1 MARKTSAKNTKEPVR
16 LREKELANGVRS
28 LYLDIYV
35 NGKRSYEFLKLY
47 LIPETNP
54 QAKVQN
60 ENTMRAANTIK
71 LNRILEITNNKAGL
85 KNTSIRAK
93 MLLKDWMETFRQA
106 QEQKGVK
113 DQKLIHNTIHALTAY
128 NINVAMRDVN
138 RDYIIGLTNF
148 LRNDYRSPRGKK
160 LKDYSVINY
169 LGCLRNA
176 LNMAVRE
183 DVIADNPIMKLSAQ
197 DKVKAPES
205 QREYLTVEEVK
216 QLEATDSPYPH
227 IKQAFLFACY
237 TGLRC
242 SDVRSITWGKIVKDG
257 EKYRLHTVMFKT
269 KRPFYI
275 PLSKKAMQWM
285 PERGDKTDD
294 DLIFENIPVQVNTKL
309 YLQPWLDKAG
319 ITKPITFHC
328 SRHTFGTMM
337 LTLGADIY
345 TTSKLMGHT
354 KVEVTQIDLGI
365 NLRDLYLADG
375 TYQGRGHA
383 DLCQDHQQEER

>member
-1 MARKTSAKNTKEPVR
+1 MARKTSAKNTKEPVK
-16 LREKELANGVRS
+16 LREKELTGGVRS

-113 DQKLIHNTIHALTAY
+113 DQKVIHNTVHALTAY

-205 QREYLTVEEVK
+205 QREFLTIEEVQ

-294 DLIFENIPVQVNTKL
+294 DLIFENMPVQVNTKL

-354 KVEVTQIDLGI
+354 KVEVTQIYAKII
-365 NLRDLYLADG
+365 NKKKDDAVSLIDQAF
-375 TYQGRGHA
+375 A
-383 DLCQDHQQEER
+383 

>member
-113 DQKLIHNTIHALTAY
+113 DQKLIHNTVHALTAY

-183 DVIADNPIMKLSAQ
+183 DVIADNPIMKLSVQ

-205 QREYLTVEEVK
+205 QREYLTIEEVQK
-216 QLEATDSPYPH
+216 LEETDSPYPH

-294 DLIFENIPVQVNTKL
+294 DLIFENIPIQVNTKL

-354 KVEVTQIDLGI
+354 KVEVTQIYAKII
-365 NLRDLYLADG
+365 NKKKDDAVSLIDQAF
-375 TYQGRGHA
+375 A
-383 DLCQDHQQEER
+383 

>member
-35 NGKRSYEFLKLY
+35 YGKRSYEFLKLY

-93 MLLKDWMETFRQA
+93 ILLKDWMETFRQA

-113 DQKLIHNTIHALTAY
+113 DQKLIHNTVHALTAY

-205 QREYLTVEEVK
+205 QREYLTVEEVQ

-354 KVEVTQIDLGI
+354 KVEVTQIYAKII
-365 NLRDLYLADG
+365 NKKKDDAVSLIDQAF
-375 TYQGRGHA
+375 A
-383 DLCQDHQQEER
+383 

>member
-35 NGKRSYEFLKLY
+35 NGKRSYEFLKLH
-47 LIPETNP
+47 LIPESNP

-93 MLLKDWMETFRQA
+93 VLLKDWMETFRQA

-113 DQKLIHNTIHALTAY
+113 DQKLIHNTVHALTAY

-148 LRNDYRSPRGKK
+148 LRNEYRSPRGKK

-205 QREYLTVEEVK
+205 QREYLTVEEVQ

-354 KVEVTQIDLGI
+354 KVEVTQIYAKII
-365 NLRDLYLADG
+365 NKKKDDAVSLIDQAF
-375 TYQGRGHA
+375 A
-383 DLCQDHQQEER
+383 

>member
-113 DQKLIHNTIHALTAY
+113 DQKLIHNTVHALTAY

-205 QREYLTVEEVK
+205 QREFLTIEEVQ

-285 PERGDKTDD
+285 PERGDKTDE

-354 KVEVTQIDLGI
+354 KVEVTQIYAKII
-365 NLRDLYLADG
+365 NKKKDDAVSLIDQAF
-375 TYQGRGHA
+375 A
-383 DLCQDHQQEER
+383 

>member
-16 LREKELANGVRS
+16 LREKKLANGVRS

-113 DQKLIHNTIHALTAY
+113 DQKLIHNTVHALTAY

-205 QREYLTVEEVK
+205 QREYLTVEEVQ

-354 KVEVTQIDLGI
+354 KVEVTQIYAKII
-365 NLRDLYLADG
+365 NKKKDDAVSLIDQAF
-375 TYQGRGHA
+375 A
-383 DLCQDHQQEER
+383 E

>member
-93 MLLKDWMETFRQA
+93 ILLKDWMETFRQA

-205 QREYLTVEEVK
+205 QREFLTIEEVQ

-354 KVEVTQIDLGI
+354 KVEVTQIYAKII
-365 NLRDLYLADG
+365 NKKKDDAVSLIDQAF
-375 TYQGRGHA
+375 A
-383 DLCQDHQQEER
+383 

>member
-16 LREKELANGVRS
+16 LREKALANGVRS

-138 RDYIIGLTNF
+138 RDYILGLTNF

-205 QREYLTVEEVK
+205 QREFLTIEEVQK
-216 QLEATDSPYPH
+216 LEATDSPYPH

-354 KVEVTQIDLGI
+354 KVEVTQIYAKII
-365 NLRDLYLADG
+365 NKKKDDAVSLIDQAF
-375 TYQGRGHA
+375 A
-383 DLCQDHQQEER
+383 

>member
-16 LREKELANGVRS
+16 LREKTLANGARS

-47 LIPETNP
+47 LIPENNP

-60 ENTMRAANTIK
+60 DNTMRAANTIK

-93 MLLKDWMETFRQA
+93 MLLKDWMENFRKAQA
-106 QEQKGVK
+106 QKGVK

-138 RDYIIGLTNF
+138 RDYIVGLTNF
-148 LRNDYRSPRGKK
+148 LRNEYRSPRGKK

-183 DVIADNPIMKLSAQ
+183 DVIADNPIMKLSTQ

-205 QREYLTVEEVK
+205 QREFLTIEEVQK
-216 QLEATDSPYPH
+216 LEATDSPYPH

-257 EKYRLHTVMFKT
+257 EKFRLHTVMFKT

-285 PERGDKTDD
+285 PERGDKTDN
-294 DLIFENIPVQVNTKL
+294 DLIFERIPVQVNTKL

-345 TTSKLMGHT
+345 TTSKLLGHT
-354 KVEVTQIDLGI
+354 KVEVTQIYAKII
-365 NLRDLYLADG
+365 NKKKDDAVSLIDQAFS
-375 TYQGRGHA
+375 
-383 DLCQDHQQEER
+383 

>member
-16 LREKELANGVRS
+16 LREKALANGVRS

-47 LIPETNP
+47 LIPENNP

-60 ENTMRAANTIK
+60 DNTMRAANTIK

-93 MLLKDWMETFRQA
+93 MLLKDWMENFRKA

-138 RDYIIGLTNF
+138 RDYIVGLTNF
-148 LRNDYRSPRGKK
+148 LRNEYRSPRGKK

-183 DVIADNPIMKLSAQ
+183 DVIADNPIMKLSTQ

-205 QREYLTVEEVK
+205 QREFLTIEEVQK
-216 QLEATDSPYPH
+216 LEATDSPYPH

-257 EKYRLHTVMFKT
+257 EKFRLHTVMFKT

-285 PERGDKTDD
+285 PERGDKTDNE
-294 DLIFENIPVQVNTKL
+294 LIFERIPVQVNTKL

-345 TTSKLMGHT
+345 TTSKLLGHT
-354 KVEVTQIDLGI
+354 KVEVTQIYAKII
-365 NLRDLYLADG
+365 NKKKDDAVSLIDQAFS
-375 TYQGRGHA
+375 
-383 DLCQDHQQEER
+383 

>member
-93 MLLKDWMETFRQA
+93 ILLKDWMETFRQA

-113 DQKLIHNTIHALTAY
+113 DQKLIHNTVHALTAY

-205 QREYLTVEEVK
+205 QREYLTVEEVQ

-242 SDVRSITWGKIVKDG
+242 SDGRSITWGKIVKDG

-354 KVEVTQIDLGI
+354 KVEVTQIYAKII
-365 NLRDLYLADG
+365 NKKKDDG
-375 TYQGRGHA
+375 VSLIDQA
-383 DLCQDHQQEER
+383 FA

>member
-60 ENTMRAANTIK
+60 ENTIRAANTIK

-205 QREYLTVEEVK
+205 QREYLTVEEVQ

-242 SDVRSITWGKIVKDG
+242 SDVRTITWGKIVKDG

-354 KVEVTQIDLGI
+354 KVEVTQIYAKII
-365 NLRDLYLADG
+365 NKKKDDAVSLIDQAF
-375 TYQGRGHA
+375 A
-383 DLCQDHQQEER
+383 

>member
-93 MLLKDWMETFRQA
+93 ILLKDWMETFRQA

-113 DQKLIHNTIHALTAY
+113 DQKLIHNTVHALTAY

-205 QREYLTVEEVK
+205 QREYLTTEEVQK
-216 QLEATDSPYPH
+216 LEATDSPYPH

-294 DLIFENIPVQVNTKL
+294 ELIFENIPVQVNTKL

-354 KVEVTQIDLGI
+354 KVEVTQIYAKII
-365 NLRDLYLADG
+365 NKKKDDAVSLIDQAF
-375 TYQGRGHA
+375 T
-383 DLCQDHQQEER
+383 

>member
-85 KNTSIRAK
+85 KNTSVRAK

-205 QREYLTVEEVK
+205 QREYLTVEEVQ

-309 YLQPWLDKAG
+309 YLQPWLDRAG

-354 KVEVTQIDLGI
+354 KVEVTQIYAKII
-365 NLRDLYLADG
+365 NKKKDDAVSLIDQAF
-375 TYQGRGHA
+375 A
-383 DLCQDHQQEER
+383 

>member
-16 LREKELANGVRS
+16 LREKKLANGVRS

-47 LIPETNP
+47 LIPGSNP

-205 QREYLTVEEVK
+205 QREYLTVEEVQ

-294 DLIFENIPVQVNTKL
+294 ELIFENIPVQVNTKL

-354 KVEVTQIDLGI
+354 KVEVTQIYAKII
-365 NLRDLYLADG
+365 NKKKDDAVSLID
-375 TYQGRGHA
+375 HA
-383 DLCQDHQQEER
+383 FA

>member
-93 MLLKDWMETFRQA
+93 ILLKDWMETFRQA

-113 DQKLIHNTIHALTAY
+113 DQKLIHNTVHALTAY

-205 QREYLTVEEVK
+205 QREYLTVEEVQ

-294 DLIFENIPVQVNTKL
+294 ELIFENIPVQVNTKL

-354 KVEVTQIDLGI
+354 KVEVTQMYAKIINKKKDDAVSLIDQ
-365 NLRDLYLADG
+365 AF
-375 TYQGRGHA
+375 A
-383 DLCQDHQQEER
+383 

>member
-16 LREKELANGVRS
+16 LREKALANGVRS

-47 LIPETNP
+47 LIPENNP

-60 ENTMRAANTIK
+60 DNTMRAANTIK

-93 MLLKDWMETFRQA
+93 MLLKDWMENFRKA

-138 RDYIIGLTNF
+138 REYIVGLTNF
-148 LRNDYRSPRGKK
+148 LRNEYRSPRGKK

-183 DVIADNPIMKLSAQ
+183 DVIADNPIMKLSTQ

-205 QREYLTVEEVK
+205 QREFLTIEEVQK
-216 QLEATDSPYPH
+216 LEATDSPYPH

-257 EKYRLHTVMFKT
+257 EKFRLHTVMFKT

-285 PERGDKTDD
+285 PERGDKTDN
-294 DLIFENIPVQVNTKL
+294 DLIFERIPVQVNTKL

-345 TTSKLMGHT
+345 TTSKLLGHT
-354 KVEVTQIDLGI
+354 KVEVTQIYAKII
-365 NLRDLYLADG
+365 NKKKDDAVSLIDQAF
-375 TYQGRGHA
+375 A
-383 DLCQDHQQEER
+383 

>member
-205 QREYLTVEEVK
+205 QREYLTIEEVQ

-354 KVEVTQIDLGI
+354 KVEVTQIYAKII
-365 NLRDLYLADG
+365 NKKKDDAVSLIDQAF
-375 TYQGRGHA
+375 A
-383 DLCQDHQQEER
+383 

>member
-113 DQKLIHNTIHALTAY
+113 DQKLIHNTVHALTAY

-205 QREYLTVEEVK
+205 QREYLTVEEVQ

-269 KRPFYI
+269 RRPFYI

-294 DLIFENIPVQVNTKL
+294 ELIFENIPVQVNTKL

-354 KVEVTQIDLGI
+354 KVEVTQIYAKII
-365 NLRDLYLADG
+365 NKKKDDAVTLIDQAF
-375 TYQGRGHA
+375 A
-383 DLCQDHQQEER
+383 

>member
-16 LREKELANGVRS
+16 LREKKLANGVRS

-113 DQKLIHNTIHALTAY
+113 DQKLIHNTVHALTAY

-183 DVIADNPIMKLSAQ
+183 DVIADNPIMKLSVQ

-205 QREYLTVEEVK
+205 QREYLTVEEVQ

-354 KVEVTQIDLGI
+354 KVEVTQIYAKII
-365 NLRDLYLADG
+365 NKKKDDAVSLIDQAF
-375 TYQGRGHA
+375 A
-383 DLCQDHQQEER
+383 

>member
-47 LIPETNP
+47 LIQETNP

-128 NINVAMRDVN
+128 NINFTMRDVN

-205 QREYLTVEEVK
+205 QREYLTVEEVQ

-294 DLIFENIPVQVNTKL
+294 ELIFENIPVQVNTKL

-354 KVEVTQIDLGI
+354 KVEVTQIYAKII
-365 NLRDLYLADG
+365 NKKKDDAVSLIDQAF
-375 TYQGRGHA
+375 A
-383 DLCQDHQQEER
+383 

>member
-113 DQKLIHNTIHALTAY
+113 DQKLIHNTVHALTAY

-205 QREYLTVEEVK
+205 QREFLTIEEVQ

-294 DLIFENIPVQVNTKL
+294 ELIFENIPVQVNTKL
-309 YLQPWLDKAG
+309 YLQPWLDRAG

-354 KVEVTQIDLGI
+354 KVEVTQIYAKII
-365 NLRDLYLADG
+365 NKKKDDAVSLIDQAF
-375 TYQGRGHA
+375 A
-383 DLCQDHQQEER
+383 

>member
-16 LREKELANGVRS
+16 LREKALANGVRS

-47 LIPETNP
+47 LIPENNP

-60 ENTMRAANTIK
+60 DNTMRAANTIK

-93 MLLKDWMETFRQA
+93 MLLKDWMENFRKA

-138 RDYIIGLTNF
+138 RDYIVGLTNF
-148 LRNDYRSPRGKK
+148 LRNEYRSPRGKK

-183 DVIADNPIMKLSAQ
+183 DVIADNPIMKLSTQ

-205 QREYLTVEEVK
+205 QREFLTIEEGQK
-216 QLEATDSPYPH
+216 LEATDSPYPH

-257 EKYRLHTVMFKT
+257 EKFRLHTVMFKT

-285 PERGDKTDD
+285 PERGDKTDN
-294 DLIFENIPVQVNTKL
+294 DLIFERIPVQVNTKL

-345 TTSKLMGHT
+345 TTSKLLGHT
-354 KVEVTQIDLGI
+354 KVEVTQIYAKII
-365 NLRDLYLADG
+365 NKKKDDAVSLIDQAF
-375 TYQGRGHA
+375 A
-383 DLCQDHQQEER
+383 

>member
-16 LREKELANGVRS
+16 LREKALANGVRS

-47 LIPETNP
+47 LIPENNP

-60 ENTMRAANTIK
+60 DNTMRAANTIK

-93 MLLKDWMETFRQA
+93 MLLKDWMENFRKA

-138 RDYIIGLTNF
+138 RDYIVGLTNF
-148 LRNDYRSPRGKK
+148 LRNEYRSPRGKK

-183 DVIADNPIMKLSAQ
+183 DVIADNPIMKLSIQ

-205 QREYLTVEEVK
+205 QREFLTIEEVQK
-216 QLEATDSPYPH
+216 LEATDSPYPH

-257 EKYRLHTVMFKT
+257 EKFRLHTVMFKT

-285 PERGDKTDD
+285 PERGEKTDN
-294 DLIFENIPVQVNTKL
+294 DLIFERIPVQVNTKL

-345 TTSKLMGHT
+345 TTSKLLGHT
-354 KVEVTQIDLGI
+354 KVEVTQIYAKII
-365 NLRDLYLADG
+365 NKKKDDAVSLIDQAF
-375 TYQGRGHA
+375 A
-383 DLCQDHQQEER
+383 

>member
-113 DQKLIHNTIHALTAY
+113 DQKLIHNTVHALTAY

-205 QREYLTVEEVK
+205 QREYLTVEEVQ

-285 PERGDKTDD
+285 PERGNKTDD

-354 KVEVTQIDLGI
+354 KVEVTQIYAKII
-365 NLRDLYLADG
+365 NKKKDDAVSLIDQAF
-375 TYQGRGHA
+375 A
-383 DLCQDHQQEER
+383 

>member
-16 LREKELANGVRS
+16 LREKELANGVLS
-28 LYLDIYV
+28 LYLDIHV

-113 DQKLIHNTIHALTAY
+113 DQKLIHNTVHALTAY

-205 QREYLTVEEVK
+205 QREYLTVEEVQ

-354 KVEVTQIDLGI
+354 KVEVTQIYAKII
-365 NLRDLYLADG
+365 NKKKDDAVSLIDQAF
-375 TYQGRGHA
+375 A
-383 DLCQDHQQEER
+383 

>member
-93 MLLKDWMETFRQA
+93 ILLKDWMETFRQA

-113 DQKLIHNTIHALTAY
+113 DQKLIHNTVHALTAY

-205 QREYLTVEEVK
+205 QREYLTVEEVQ

-294 DLIFENIPVQVNTKL
+294 ELIFENIPVQVNTKL

-354 KVEVTQIDLGI
+354 KVEVTQIYAKSI
-365 NLRDLYLADG
+365 NKKKDDAVSLIDQAF
-375 TYQGRGHA
+375 A
-383 DLCQDHQQEER
+383 

>member
-60 ENTMRAANTIK
+60 ENIMRAANTIK

-93 MLLKDWMETFRQA
+93 ILLKDWMETFRQA

-113 DQKLIHNTIHALTAY
+113 DQKLIHNTVHALTAY

-205 QREYLTVEEVK
+205 QREYLTVEEVQ

-294 DLIFENIPVQVNTKL
+294 ELIFENIPVQVNTKL

-354 KVEVTQIDLGI
+354 KVEVTQIYAKII
-365 NLRDLYLADG
+365 NKKKDDAVSLIDQAF
-375 TYQGRGHA
+375 A
-383 DLCQDHQQEER
+383 

>member
-35 NGKRSYEFLKLY
+35 NGKRSYDFLKLY
-47 LIPETNP
+47 LIPESNP
-54 QAKVQN
+54 QAKIQN

-106 QEQKGVK
+106 QELKGIK
-113 DQKLIHNTIHALTAY
+113 DQKLINNTIHALTAY

-205 QREYLTVEEVK
+205 QREYLTVEEVQ

-294 DLIFENIPVQVNTKL
+294 ELIFENIPVQVNTKL

-354 KVEVTQIDLGI
+354 KVEVTQIYAKII
-365 NLRDLYLADG
+365 NKKKDDAVSLIDQAF
-375 TYQGRGHA
+375 A
-383 DLCQDHQQEER
+383 

>member
-113 DQKLIHNTIHALTAY
+113 DQKLIHNTVHALTAY
-128 NINVAMRDVN
+128 NIKVAMRDVN

-205 QREYLTVEEVK
+205 QREFLTIEEVQ

-294 DLIFENIPVQVNTKL
+294 GLIFENIPVQVNTKL

-354 KVEVTQIDLGI
+354 KVEVTQIYAKII
-365 NLRDLYLADG
+365 NKKKDDAVSLIDQAF
-375 TYQGRGHA
+375 A
-383 DLCQDHQQEER
+383 

>member
-113 DQKLIHNTIHALTAY
+113 DQKLIHNTVHALTAY

-205 QREYLTVEEVK
+205 QREYLTIEEVQK
-216 QLEATDSPYPH
+216 LEETDSPYPH

-354 KVEVTQIDLGI
+354 KVEVTQIYAKII
-365 NLRDLYLADG
+365 NKKKDDAVSLIDQAF
-375 TYQGRGHA
+375 A
-383 DLCQDHQQEER
+383 

>member
-113 DQKLIHNTIHALTAY
+113 DQKLIHNTVHALTAY

-205 QREYLTVEEVK
+205 QREFLTIEEVQK
-216 QLEATDSPYPH
+216 LEETDSPYPH

-354 KVEVTQIDLGI
+354 KVEVTQIYAKII
-365 NLRDLYLADG
+365 NKKKDDAVSLIDQAF
-375 TYQGRGHA
+375 A
-383 DLCQDHQQEER
+383 

>member
-85 KNTSIRAK
+85 KNTSIRTK

-160 LKDYSVINY
+160 LKDYSIINY

-205 QREYLTVEEVK
+205 QREYLTVEEVQ

-294 DLIFENIPVQVNTKL
+294 ELIFENIPVQVNTKL

-354 KVEVTQIDLGI
+354 KVEVTQIYAKII
-365 NLRDLYLADG
+365 NKKKDDAVSLIDQAF
-375 TYQGRGHA
+375 A
-383 DLCQDHQQEER
+383 

>member
-205 QREYLTVEEVK
+205 QREYLTVEEVQ
-216 QLEATDSPYPH
+216 QLEATVSPYPH

-354 KVEVTQIDLGI
+354 KVEVTQIYAKII
-365 NLRDLYLADG
+365 NKKKDDAVSLIDQAF
-375 TYQGRGHA
+375 A
-383 DLCQDHQQEER
+383 